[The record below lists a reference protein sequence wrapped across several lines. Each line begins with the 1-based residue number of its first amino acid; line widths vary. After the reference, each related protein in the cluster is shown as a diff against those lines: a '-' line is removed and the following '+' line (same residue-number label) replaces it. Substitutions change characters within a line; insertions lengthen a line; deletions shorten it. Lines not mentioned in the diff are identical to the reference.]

1 MDDVSLKV
9 VKMKKFFYDPYGC
22 SKSSK
27 LDKVKIRKKIMGIGR
42 ENQMI
47 LEHFALKNRKN
58 KVFEQASN

>member
-1 MDDVSLKV
+1 
-9 VKMKKFFYDPYGC
+9 MKKFFYDPYGC

-47 LEHFALKNRKN
+47 LEHFALKNRK
-58 KVFEQASN
+58 KEVFEQASN